1 MAYLLVG
8 VLTPLMRRIAIATD
22 VIDRPNSSHKSH
34 KQPVPYLGGIAIIIG
49 VIAISYSTSL
59 VSNFTINTF
68 WLATSVLAPAL
79 LLGLIGLWDDLR
91 NLPPLPRFIAQS
103 IAGVFT
109 AGILIATDNVGN
121 PTGSVIFDSIITI
134 IWVVG
139 ICNSINFFDN
149 LDGGA
154 AGTVAISSIALAFLA
169 LNGDQYLIAALSTVT
184 AGATLGFL
192 VWNKNPA
199 KIYMGDAGALFLG
212 VLLATLT
219 IRLHPNTDTQIG
231 SYFTPIFLLAIPILD
246 TTVAVLSRLR
256 RHLSPF
262 QGGQDHL
269 SHRLVRTG
277 FSRRQ
282 AAITLWGLSGLFA
295 AAAILL
301 SKPNAVSEDYLVG
314 GVLLL
319 WVVLFISFVP
329 KTYSLSTK
337 TSGPEVVF
345 FTIPKHPNLLAM
357 LAPLSLKKAHKGKS
371 EAFIQSFLGT
381 GGFLAIVADFIKL
394 VC

>member
-1 MAYLLVG
+1 MGITNKEYFLLFVMAYLFVG
-8 VLTPLMRRIAIATD
+8 ALTPLMRKIAIATD

-34 KQPVPYLGGIAIIIG
+34 KQPVPYLGGVAIIVG
-49 VIAISYSTSL
+49 VITVSYATSL

-68 WLATSVLAPAL
+68 WLATSVLGPAL

-121 PTGSVIFDSIITI
+121 PTGSAIFDSIITI

-219 IRLHPNTDTQIG
+219 IRLHPNSDTQIG

-269 SHRLVRTG
+269 SHRLVRAG
-277 FSRRQ
+277 LSRKQ

-295 AAAILL
+295 AAAILV
-301 SKPNAVSEDYLVG
+301 SRPNEVTEDYLVG
-314 GVLLL
+314 VVLLL
-319 WVVLFISFVP
+319 WVVLFILFFR
-329 KTYSLSTK
+329 TK
-337 TSGPEVVF
+337 D
-345 FTIPKHPNLLAM
+345 A
-357 LAPLSLKKAHKGKS
+357 
-371 EAFIQSFLGT
+371 
-381 GGFLAIVADFIKL
+381 
-394 VC
+394 